1 MSKKLDNVRVVTF
14 KEDYTSKPGTTIY
27 KKGSVHAIHQRL
39 VAQLQ
44 EKGAKMEVKKYDYQ
58 RAVQLAKQ
66 AMEN

>member
-14 KEDYTSKPGTTIY
+14 QDDYTSKAGTTIY
-27 KKGSVHAIHQRL
+27 KKGSVHAIHQRT
-39 VAQLQ
+39 VAQLK
-44 EKGAKMEVKKYDYQ
+44 EKGAKMDVKKFDHQ

>member
-1 MSKKLDNVRVVTF
+1 MSKKLDNVRIVTF
-14 KEDYTSKPGTTIY
+14 KEDYTSKPGTIIY
-27 KKGSVHAIHQRL
+27 KKGSVHAIHQRT